1 MVHIG
6 GPLPQRAVQ
15 HGTQESGF
23 RCGIWCE
30 MALQSRC
37 VGQHLFV
44 HLRPVKLK
52 LASGKGSTCFFFLLL
67 FFHLP
72 VLFPE
77 SGNQEMNQVS
87 SDTCGKVALGLASV
101 SHCRGK
107 IFHDHKGFLTHFGV
121 NHALL
126 QLVSP
131 LFNSVW

>member
-30 MALQSRC
+30 MALQSCC

-44 HLRPVKLK
+44 HLLPVKLK
-52 LASGKGSTCFFFLLL
+52 LASGKGSTCFFFCYCFFICL
-67 FFHLP
+67 FCFL
-72 VLFPE
+72 
-77 SGNQEMNQVS
+77 N

-107 IFHDHKGFLTHFGV
+107 IFHDHKGFLTHFEV

-131 LFNSVW
+131 FFNSVW